1 MRMRETGGTTKGDKL
16 NRTVL
21 TVLVIAGIGMGIAHA
36 SLFGLGP
43 MIGAPTGLSA
53 KLYTSYGMGHADLDA
68 GLGYN
73 WYRDTSYEAYGDL
86 QFHTASLT
94 SRVEAEGAVTLY
106 TGVGAQ
112 VRLSG
117 QSKNPTVRAALRM
130 PFGIEYIS
138 TKVPIGLFMEAVPI
152 FNLGTT
158 DNYFGGS
165 AVVGF
170 RYYWAL

>member
-1 MRMRETGGTTKGDKL
+1 M
-16 NRTVL
+16 NRTIL
-21 TVLVIAGIGMGIAHA
+21 TVLVIAGIGIGIADA
-36 SLFGLGP
+36 GLFGVGP

-73 WYRDTSYEAYGDL
+73 WYKDTSFEAYADL
-86 QFHTASLT
+86 QFHTHSLT
-94 SRVEAEGAVTLY
+94 SKVESEGAVTLY
-106 TGVGAQ
+106 IGVGGQ
-112 VRLSG
+112 VRFSG
-117 QSKNPTVRAALRM
+117 ETKNPTVRAGFRM
-130 PFGIEYIS
+130 PFGIEYLS
-138 TKVPIGLFMEAVPI
+138 VKVPIGLFMEAVPI

-165 AVVGF
+165 AAAGF